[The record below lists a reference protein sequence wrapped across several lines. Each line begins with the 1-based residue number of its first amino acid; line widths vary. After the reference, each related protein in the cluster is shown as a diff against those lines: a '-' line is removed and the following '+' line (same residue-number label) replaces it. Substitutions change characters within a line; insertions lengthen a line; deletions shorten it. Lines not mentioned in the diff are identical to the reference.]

1 MIWFEVSIGRGAE
14 ALVIP
19 GLFVFQVIRIEGFIK
34 GQKSRKLLEKL
45 CAIVTHQQTR
55 QATKTY
61 IKTFHLAILLWAH
74 KKQYYGT

>member
-1 MIWFEVSIGRGAE
+1 VQAQKNAEDFSVKLPSMIWFEVSIGRGAE

-61 IKTFHLAILLWAH
+61 I
-74 KKQYYGT
+74 